1 MAMENDIYT
10 AEARIADNNARIAAL
25 KQRLA
30 EIKGYNGRLTERDR
44 LDLQLASNR
53 ARNHDLSRAA
63 SHLSDIDSRYES
75 RLKDMR
81 DTKKAEQNAAIDKDL
96 KLSELIKDREQRLI
110 DRSRATTA
118 AEKASI
124 DAILEDNANRI
135 RALGGTPR
143 EMQFS
148 GLDKSDVLT
157 RYYTLT
163 KNTKGG
169 RKFNDDVTASDRE
182 QLVRDLREVG
192 DDQKADEIQATYTKQ
207 ERDAAAV
214 KEKQKKQRIKTE
226 VDNVNTVLA
235 NLGAKPQGGIT
246 DNDVAL
252 YQAYTQK
259 LDSLAR
265 NYPNYVKI
273 ENGRAKYI
281 AKD

>member
-1 MAMENDIYT
+1 MGMENETYT
-10 AEARIADNNARIAAL
+10 AEARIEQNNARIAEL
-25 KQRLA
+25 KQRLEHLGA
-30 EIKGYNGRLTERDR
+30 KPRISGRDQ
-44 LDLQLASNR
+44 LDLSLASNR
-53 ARNHDLSRAA
+53 ARNHDISRAM
-63 SHLSDIDSRYES
+63 SHLDNIES
-75 RLKDMR
+75 RRETLLRNQREDQ
-81 DTKKAEQNAAIDKDL
+81 KAAENAAIDKDL

-124 DAILEDNANRI
+124 DAVLEDNANRI
-135 RALGGTPR
+135 RALGGEPR
-143 EMQFS
+143 EMKFS
-148 GLDKSDVLT
+148 GLDKGDVLN

-214 KEKQKKQRIKTE
+214 KEKQKKLRIKTE
-226 VDNVNTVLA
+226 IENVNKSLSALA
-235 NLGAKPQGGIT
+235 MKPRGAIT

-252 YQAYTQK
+252 RSAFLQK
-259 LDSLAR
+259 ADSLVR
-265 NYPNYVKI
+265 NYPGYVKF
-273 ENGRAKYI
+273 ENDRLKYI